1 MKTLFTTILV
11 SLILAPIMFF
21 AAAKGVPVFA
31 QTDTGAVINSKSK
44 LEQIGQKTGF
54 LKSGGTLLQG
64 DKPFYDRF
72 AQIVNIVLGLIGILV
87 TVYIIYSGV
96 KWITA
101 GGNEEQVKGAK
112 EGIRNAVTGLAVI
125 LLGFVVVNFL
135 IYRVLEV
142 ATK

>member
-1 MKTLFTTILV
+1 MKQKNFTTLISLV
-11 SLILAPIMFF
+11 VAATMLLALP
-21 AAAKGVPVFA
+21 AFA
-31 QTDTGAVINSKSK
+31 QTETDAIQKSKSK

-54 LKSGGTLLQG
+54 LKSGSTLLKEDG
-64 DKPFYDRF
+64 SFYERF
-72 AQIVNIVLGLIGILV
+72 ALLVNIVLGLIGILV